1 MAVWRNFIGA
11 MLLVSCGIAKQVQA
25 SSIVFL
31 PGATGY
37 EIAGPEDAGDGG
49 VAQVSGGSIPPAL
62 IAGYTYGLNSA
73 VATANAFGP
82 MISASATG
90 DGLASAGAE
99 YYFELVGPFD
109 TSVPTFVSG
118 IAGASLGPSISGV
131 AKAYAQVQIWD
142 VASDTLVLDLWDCVG
157 YGCTLGGN
165 VIAIAGSYTQ
175 SLSLSSN
182 TEFEIELGAVAN
194 PNDASGQDSANAVA
208 DPFIQIDP
216 SFAAANPGFSV
227 EVSPGIS
234 NSAVSS
240 TPEPSTFSL
249 IILALGIMYVVHRRS
264 HKARNHGR
272 LEQSTGHL

>member
-1 MAVWRNFIGA
+1 M
-11 MLLVSCGIAKQVQA
+11 
-25 SSIVFL
+25 
-31 PGATGY
+31 
-37 EIAGPEDAGDGG
+37 
-49 VAQVSGGSIPPAL
+49 
-62 IAGYTYGLNSA
+62 
-73 VATANAFGP
+73 
-82 MISASATG
+82 
-90 DGLASAGAE
+90 
-99 YYFELVGPFD
+99 
-109 TSVPTFVSG
+109 
-118 IAGASLGPSISGV
+118 
-131 AKAYAQVQIWD
+131 
-142 VASDTLVLDLWDCVG
+142 
-157 YGCTLGGN
+157 
-165 VIAIAGSYTQ
+165 IAIAGSYTQ